1 MIDRG
6 DGNKLLRGK
15 LNVGIK
21 SKILG
26 SVVLAL
32 IVSPTIS
39 TLLNY
44 AINKLSIIEGNFAVL
59 ISTVINLVVVSG
71 IILFQLNF
79 IVLRPLGQI
88 IKITE
93 NMDVNSRVE
102 VRSSDEIG
110 LLAQN
115 LN

>member
-1 MIDRG
+1 MGELKMIDRG

-44 AINKLSIIEGNFAVL
+44 AINKLSII
-59 ISTVINLVVVSG
+59 
-71 IILFQLNF
+71 
-79 IVLRPLGQI
+79 
-88 IKITE
+88 
-93 NMDVNSRVE
+93 
-102 VRSSDEIG
+102 
-110 LLAQN
+110 
-115 LN
+115 